1 MSAKALAL
9 VAIATQLILG
19 LILVAIL
26 FSIQGQGNTGP
37 LNPWCQPGEVINCRQ
52 PQPVTVVP

>member
-1 MSAKALAL
+1 MSKTLALA
-9 VAIATQLILG
+9 AIGTQLILG

-26 FSIQGQGNTGP
+26 FSIQGQDNTGP

-52 PQPVTVVP
+52 PVPVTVVP